1 MKTKMKNYENIKKK
15 SVKKEICKKNFN
27 RNLDHL
33 GRLNNLHLGRC
44 HN

>member
-15 SVKKEICKKNFN
+15 SIKKCFN
-27 RNLDHL
+27 RNPNRNLGHL
-33 GRLNNLHLGRC
+33 GRLNNLHLGHY